1 MRFCANPNRLQVV
14 DVNQSNKPLYNFNHN
29 ILQVKVVLKQRC
41 VDRRHVKLL
50 LKVMSGLV
58 RQETEKLF

>member
-1 MRFCANPNRLQVV
+1 M
-14 DVNQSNKPLYNFNHN
+14 
-29 ILQVKVVLKQRC
+29 VLKQRC

-58 RQETEKLF
+58 RKEAKKLF